1 MMKFIALLTKE
12 KEKMAMND
20 SEHDG
25 SDISELHTMYI
36 KNMAILLPFLLAN
49 LFKHKY
55 LNTSVLLRVII
66 HIVHHRT
73 PNGIYA
79 CILPRAKSLENLLK
93 GPEKSE

>member
-12 KEKMAMND
+12 KEKTAMND

-49 LFKHKY
+49 LFKQIFKY
-55 LNTSVLLRVII
+55 ISSVKVYNT
-66 HIVHHRT
+66 HRT
-73 PNGIYA
+73 SSHA
-79 CILPRAKSLENLLK
+79 
-93 GPEKSE
+93 